1 MKIVLRLHLKIRLK
15 QREIPLNYPEEILQ
29 SPDSQ
34 YSDNETGHL
43 ISVKS
48 LRYFGKI
55 RPMVVAYVK
64 INSEIQVITVYPT
77 TFKEISNRLKSGR
90 WTKHEKN

>member
-1 MKIVLRLHLKIRLK
+1 MKIVQRPHLKIRLK

-29 SPDSQ
+29 NPDSQ

-55 RPMVVAYVK
+55 RPMVVIYDK
-64 INSEIQVITVYPT
+64 IDSEIQVITVYPT
-77 TFKEISNRLKSGR
+77 TFKEVNNRLKSGR
-90 WTKHEKN
+90 WSKHEKN